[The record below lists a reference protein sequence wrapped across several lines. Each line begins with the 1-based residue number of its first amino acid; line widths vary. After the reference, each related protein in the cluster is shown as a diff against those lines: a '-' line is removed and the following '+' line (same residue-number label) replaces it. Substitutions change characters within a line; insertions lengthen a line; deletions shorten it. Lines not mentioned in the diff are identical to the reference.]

1 MHFSLLERLAVSGY
15 YLDHVSNGKLT
26 LMNFTNQKLS
36 KILVRSGLSH
46 EHLSGCLKPNF
57 RLGDVFLNSLQ

>member
-26 LMNFTNQKLS
+26 LMNFTNQ
-36 KILVRSGLSH
+36 
-46 EHLSGCLKPNF
+46 
-57 RLGDVFLNSLQ
+57 